1 MFVMREGVCFE
12 GFDSIDPLSGG
23 RGGAPSPFGG
33 KREAMTT
40 CEFAQTLREA
50 AEVLIAL
57 ADVVEEQLGDDDI
70 DAAMANAAIDLQAA
84 LPGNAIC

>member
-1 MFVMREGVCFE
+1 M
-12 GFDSIDPLSGG
+12 
-23 RGGAPSPFGG
+23 
-33 KREAMTT
+33 
-40 CEFAQTLREA
+40 REA